1 MASAHGFVYYSLQGL
16 AISEELGDK
25 TGEGVVNGN
34 LGMAYEIL
42 NSLEEAQEH
51 YKKVCSVK

>member
-1 MASAHGFVYYSLQGL
+1 MASVIICYSLQGL